1 MAQAGRDL
9 LSRVKQL
16 FLQRPGGTRFS
27 HPFGARTFV
36 RTISA
41 LPQSREAN
49 VIGHQVLRSGTSIGA
64 NYAEADSA
72 RSRAEFAAKV
82 GDSLKEAS
90 ETVYWL
96 ELLAE
101 AEIVDPAKL
110 TELLKEAGELKS
122 ILASIYNKTKA

>member
-1 MAQAGRDL
+1 MTKTQIPMTKESGYDL
-9 LSRVKQL
+9 KERTKAFALRIVKLS
-16 FLQRPGGTRFS
+16 
-27 HPFGARTFV
+27 A
-36 RTISA
+36 A
-41 LPQSREAN
+41 LPTTREGN

-72 RSRAEFAAKV
+72 RSKAEFAAKV
-82 GDSLKEAS
+82 GDSMKEAS

-101 AEIVDPAKL
+101 AEIVEAAKL
-110 TELLKEAGELKS
+110 ADLLQEAGELKS

>member
-1 MAQAGRDL
+1 MTKESGYDL
-9 LSRVKQL
+9 KERTKAFALRIIKLS
-16 FLQRPGGTRFS
+16 
-27 HPFGARTFV
+27 A
-36 RTISA
+36 A
-41 LPQSREAN
+41 LPTTREGN

-72 RSRAEFAAKV
+72 RSKAEFAAKV
-82 GDSLKEAS
+82 GDSMKEAS

-101 AEIVDPAKL
+101 AEIVEAAKL
-110 TELLKEAGELKS
+110 ADLLQEAGELKS

>member
-1 MAQAGRDL
+1 
-9 LSRVKQL
+9 
-16 FLQRPGGTRFS
+16 
-27 HPFGARTFV
+27 V